1 MHGIF
6 EDVFGIP
13 YEEIPGK
20 DGGRFP
26 YEKSNVYSP
35 RGLAGGKGIKRNA
48 GRQMQQQKEREL
60 RRQCMEF
67 GKRVRKAGYT
77 VIWAPDWEM
86 FV

>member
-1 MHGIF
+1 
-6 EDVFGIP
+6 
-13 YEEIPGK
+13 
-20 DGGRFP
+20 
-26 YEKSNVYSP
+26 
-35 RGLAGGKGIKRNA
+35 
-48 GRQMQQQKEREL
+48 MQQQKEREL